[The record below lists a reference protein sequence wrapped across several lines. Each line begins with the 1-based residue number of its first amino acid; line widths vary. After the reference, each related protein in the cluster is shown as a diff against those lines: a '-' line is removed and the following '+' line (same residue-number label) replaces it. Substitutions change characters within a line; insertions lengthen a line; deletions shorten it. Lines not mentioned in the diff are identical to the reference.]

1 MNVPT
6 PVSAYRQIGGQHWI
20 SAAHYLLQNKLNCCI
35 VSSYHK
41 GWVYLIEKTNC
52 DSVFRCMVYKVGGDP
67 TKIKKELYN
76 YTITNGNLI
85 DASFISIE

>member
-1 MNVPT
+1 MNIPK
-6 PVSAYRQIGGQHWI
+6 PVAGYRQIGSQHWI
-20 SAAHYLLQNKLNCCI
+20 SAAQNLNKNKLNCCV

-52 DSVFRCMVYKVGGDP
+52 DTVFRCMVYKIRSDP

-76 YTITNGNLI
+76 YTIINGNLI
-85 DASFISIE
+85 NASFISIH